1 MLKPKDVVIADM
13 DGNERTYTVT
23 RIPATYA
30 REIVANYPV
39 SALPKIG
46 DYEVNEKMM
55 LKLLS
60 YAYAYTPDGK
70 QIALTTR
77 TLIDNHVPDWE
88 ALAKLELEM
97 VNHNTSFFTSGK
109 SLAFFEDLTAKALAL
124 VTQTLTGSS
133 PASSKPSEGEP
144 QSTNSGQSTT

>member
-1 MLKPKDVVIADM
+1 MLKPKDVIVVDM

-97 VNHNTSFFTSGK
+97 VNHNTSFFQSGK
-109 SLAFFEDLTAKALAL
+109 SSAFFENLTAKATAL
-124 VTQTLTGSS
+124 VTQILTDSS
-133 PASSKPSEGEP
+133 AQSSKTDEQPPTS
-144 QSTNSGQSTT
+144 